1 MNVINRKR
9 KSSMEHIIELKK
21 QREILKEQSKN
32 ETDYEKRRERQRQL
46 LLISSKISQLNK
58 M

>member
-1 MNVINRKR
+1 
-9 KSSMEHIIELKK
+9 MEHIIELKK